1 MTETPTSSPSSYE
14 RANTF
19 IATVY
24 RLCEDPGKRAALRSG
39 LARPIT
45 QSPRMHQVI
54 AARVPSPRPGEDRDA
69 LQQAYYSV
77 ASMIASLPPQ
87 ARGIPSPGNRRNFGV
102 CLAEAVG
109 RGTIRETSAESR
121 LTLLTRQNERGLHR
135 HLPTTAL
142 FISTRPGAVDWAQLL
157 IDLRRWDRER
167 EDIARHWLQAYY
179 RTRFKA
185 ERDAARLAD
194 ETDHEND

>member
-1 MTETPTSSPSSYE
+1 MTETSAPPNAYD
-14 RANTF
+14 RASTYVS
-19 IATVY
+19 TVY

-45 QSPRMHQVI
+45 SSPRMHSVI
-54 AARVPSPRPGEDRDA
+54 AARVPLPREGEDRDTV
-69 LQQAYYSV
+69 QQAYYAI

-87 ARGIPSPGNRRNFGV
+87 ARGLPSPGARRNFGV
-102 CLAEAVG
+102 CLAEAVA

-142 FISTRPGAVDWAQLL
+142 FISTRPGTLDWAQLL
-157 IDLRRWDRER
+157 LDLRSWDRER
-167 EDIARHWLQAYY
+167 EETARNWLQDYY

-185 ERDAARLAD
+185 EREAARLAD
-194 ETDHEND
+194 ENDHPND